1 MKWSLT
7 LVTGPTAEPISLNA
21 AKMWL
26 RLDHSAEDDLVA
38 SLIQMVREVVEERGV
53 AVFTQTWDLTLDHFP
68 HGAISIP
75 KAPLQSI
82 TSVKYTDTDG
92 VEQTLAASAYQVDTK
107 GGIPRVAPAYA
118 TVWPSTRHELNAVTV
133 RFVAGYGSLGAT
145 PDVPERLLQ
154 AMRLALTTSYALRS
168 DEVVGAVQA
177 RKAVDMI
184 LANYELY
191 V

>member
-7 LVTGPTAEPISLNA
+7 LVTGPTAEPISLTD

-26 RLDHSAEDDLVA
+26 RLDHSAEDDLV
-38 SLIQMVREVVEERGV
+38 SGLIQMVREAVEERGIS
-53 AVFTQTWDLTLDHFP
+53 VFTQTWDLTLDYFP
-68 HGAISIP
+68 HGAIDIP

-107 GGIPRVAPAYA
+107 SGIPRVAAVYG

-133 RFVAGYGSLGAT
+133 RFVAGYGTLGAT
-145 PDVPERLLQ
+145 PDVPERILQ
-154 AMRLALTTSYALRS
+154 AMRLALTTAYAIRS

-191 V
+191 L